1 MPGVDVSVEKE
12 IGEVGT
18 ATARDVREGAM
29 AEVGMRNFYLA
40 MGYDPSRVPEN
51 VQKATAQAFQTAL
64 HGLDLPLL
72 CLEPSSKHILL
83 LGVDGGKYDKDAA
96 TKIIGKFKS
105 LFPAA
110 RIISYDSRHLKIENA
125 TSAYE
130 VIDKW
135 RDENCSVECEGK
147 TEEIV
152 QRLATLAASE
162 GDSPRT

>member
-18 ATARDVREGAM
+18 ATERDVREGAM

-72 CLEPSSKHILL
+72 CLEPTSKHVLL

-110 RIISYDSRHLKIENA
+110 RIISYDSRHTKIEDLGKVH
-125 TSAYE
+125 TSLTNLLRLKMHDTPQVHSEDLAE
-130 VIDKW
+130 QILEQILKLA
-135 RDENCSVECEGK
+135 DEE
-147 TEEIV
+147 
-152 QRLATLAASE
+152 
-162 GDSPRT
+162 